1 MRKYDPIRKPALIL
15 LFLFMGMLVK
25 AQIVLTN
32 TTLQYNSNDSTSYL
46 EATLTVNN
54 NNTDSVHVMVIR
66 EIVYKDPNH
75 DESFCF
81 GEYCYVPN
89 TDTSLYY
96 TNINSQDFESTFIAH
111 ADPLN
116 HYGYDIMHYR
126 FYDIYNPSDSAA
138 ITIQFN
144 FTTTGLNE
152 KSETS
157 FLKFNNPAN
166 NFSLIS
172 YHLPFGLKDASV
184 ELYNILGVKL
194 RSMQIEEVQGTT
206 MMTTSSLPNGVYLLN
221 LVSDHKV
228 KNSYRLIIS
237 H

>member
-1 MRKYDPIRKPALIL
+1 
-15 LFLFMGMLVK
+15 MLVK

-54 NNTDSVHVMVIR
+54 NNNDSVNVMVIR
-66 EIVYKDPNH
+66 EIVFKNPNH

-81 GEYCYVPN
+81 GQYCYVPN

-96 TNINSQDFESTFIAH
+96 TTINPQDVENTFVAH
-111 ADPLN
+111 VDPLN

-126 FYDIYNPSDSAA
+126 FYDLDNPADSAS

-157 FLKFNNPAN
+157 FLTFNNPAN
-166 NFSLIS
+166 SFSLLS
-172 YHLPFGLKDASV
+172 YHLPLGLNKANI
-184 ELYNILGVKL
+184 ELYNILGIKL
-194 RSMQIEEVQGTT
+194 RTIKLEEAQGTT
-206 MMTTSSLPNGVYLLN
+206 MMTTSSLPNGVYILN
-221 LVSDHKV
+221 LVTDHKV